1 MILYSL
7 TCENDHSFEAWFKD
21 SAAFDA
27 QAARKR
33 VLCPH
38 CQSAKVEKAP
48 MAPAISKGA
57 AAPQKRPAGQPQ
69 IAGNDP
75 KLQELLAKVRAHVE
89 ENFDYV
95 GDKFPEEVRR
105 IHYGESEERGIYG
118 EASPEDTKELI
129 DEGIEVTPLPIVPR
143 RDS

>member
-7 TCENDHSFEAWFKD
+7 TCENEHRFEAWFRD

-27 QAARKR
+27 QASRKR

-38 CQSAKVEKAP
+38 CQSPKVGKAP

-57 AAPQKRPAGQPQ
+57 QGPSKRLRGQAHMAGS
-69 IAGNDP
+69 DP
-75 KLQELLAKVRAHVE
+75 KLAEMLAKVRAHVE
-89 ENFDYV
+89 QNFDYV
-95 GDKFPEEVRR
+95 GEKFPEEVRR

-118 EASPEDTKELI
+118 EATVEDTKELI
-129 DEGIEVTPLPIVPR
+129 EEGIAVSPLPIPPR

>member
-7 TCENDHSFEAWFKD
+7 TCGNNHAFEAWFKD

-38 CQSAKVEKAP
+38 CQSANVEKAP
-48 MAPAISKGA
+48 MAPAISKGS
-57 AAPQKRPAGQPQ
+57 APPRKRPDRQPQ
-69 IAGNDP
+69 IAGSDP
-75 KLQELLAKVRAHVE
+75 RLQELLAKVRAHVE

-105 IHYGESEERGIYG
+105 IHYGESEQRGIYG
-118 EASPEDTKELI
+118 EASLEDTKELI
-129 DEGIEVTPLPIVPR
+129 EEGIEVTPLPVVSR